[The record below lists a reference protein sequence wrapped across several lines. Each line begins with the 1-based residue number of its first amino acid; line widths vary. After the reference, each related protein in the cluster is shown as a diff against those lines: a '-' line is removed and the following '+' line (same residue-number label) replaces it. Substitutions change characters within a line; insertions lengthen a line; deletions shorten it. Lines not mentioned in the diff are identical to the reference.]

1 MTAELQS
8 YAALAVFVL
17 ASGYLTLRWWRK
29 RQRAQTGCGHS
40 EECACPTPKL
50 NRTPSPTSQR

>member
-1 MTAELQS
+1 MSTELQS
-8 YAALAVFVL
+8 YAALAVFVI

-40 EECACPTPKL
+40 DECACPAPKL
-50 NRTPSPTSQR
+50 GVKPDAR